1 MIVLEITDESG
12 VSLYEVLD
20 LSRESLQAARDATGD
35 VRNAAKKKRKP
46 HHILSQKGDKGAR
59 EKLDR
64 INEAEAVLK
73 DAKKREE
80 YDKGL
85 DSGKGASLEILRV
98 RSAAPPVFTDRA
110 ARFRKIEA
118 AMRQAGL
125 ARPAWSH
132 EDRRDPL

>member
-20 LSRESLQAARDATGD
+20 LSRETVKAARDATGD
-35 VRNAAKKKRKP
+35 VRSAAKKKRKP
-46 HHILSQKGDKGAR
+46 YHILSQKGDKEAR

-98 RSAAPPVFTDRA
+98 RPAAPPVFTDRA
-110 ARFRKIEA
+110 ARFHKIEE
-118 AMRQAGL
+118 AMRRAGL

-132 EDRRDPL
+132 EDRRDPS

>member
-1 MIVLEITDESG
+1 MIVFEITDESG

-20 LSRESLQAARDATGD
+20 LSRESVKTARDATGD

-46 HHILSQKGDKGAR
+46 YHVLSQKGDKGAR

-73 DAKKREE
+73 DTKKREE

-85 DSGKGASLEILRV
+85 DSGKGSSLEILRV
-98 RSAAPPVFTDRA
+98 RSVAPPVFTDRA
-110 ARFRKIEA
+110 ARFRKIEE
-118 AMRQAGL
+118 AMRRAGL
-125 ARPAWSH
+125 AQPAWKH
-132 EDRRDPL
+132 EDRRDPR

>member
-12 VSLYEVLD
+12 VSLYEILG
-20 LSRESLQAARDATGD
+20 LARENIKDARDATGD

-46 HHILSQKGDKGAR
+46 YHVLSQKGDKDAR

-98 RSAAPPVFTDRA
+98 RPVAPPVFTDRA
-110 ARFRKIEA
+110 ARFRKIEE
-118 AMRQAGL
+118 AMRRAGL
-125 ARPAWSH
+125 AQPAWSH
-132 EDRRDPL
+132 KDRRDLS